1 MQLYPNQNSG
11 LTSRVKKFGNLMK
24 MGISV
29 RISGD
34 IQTGVK
40 DLTGTHF
47 FLSKVSKIILA
58 DLNCEIT
65 G

>member
-1 MQLYPNQNSG
+1 MYPNQNSG

-40 DLTGTHF
+40 EFVTVANTLTF
-47 FLSKVSKIILA
+47 NPWLA
-58 DLNCEIT
+58 LIQL
-65 G
+65 